1 MKNYIFEYYQKIQ
14 DGSIIAGKWIK
25 LWYSYIIKGL
35 QQQAFFYN
43 AKKASKAIN
52 FIEKFCHHVKGRSDL
67 LKLELWEKAFIS
79 VIFGIL
85 DKNGNRQF
93 REVLLFV
100 ARKNGKTL
108 LAAAI
113 SAYMNYCD
121 NEYGSEIYFIA
132 PKLDQA
138 DICYSAVKKMIEQVS
153 ALDLITK
160 SRKNDL
166 YISKTNSYFKKI
178 AFNEKKADGFNPHL
192 TVADEIESWNGRK
205 GLKQYEVMKSGMGAR
220 KQPMLLSLST
230 AGYENDGPYDE
241 LMKRATRLLLGNDC
255 NKKETRLAP
264 FIYMIDDE
272 SKWNDIN
279 EIAKANPNLGVSIT
293 VDYLLDE
300 LIVAEQ
306 SLNKQAEF
314 KTKYCN
320 IKQNNS
326 QAWLESRFIEACFR
340 QQKHLV
346 EFKNCYCVGGIDLSQ
361 TTDLTACC
369 IVIEK
374 DGELNVFTQFFM
386 PKERLEIAIA
396 RDNVPYD
403 VYVKQGLLILSGE
416 NYVDYH
422 DCEKWFYDLISKFK
436 IYPLKVGYDRYSAQ
450 YLVQDMKASG
460 FHMDDCYQGENMT
473 PVLREAE
480 GLIRDK
486 SFNFGKNNLMKICLA
501 NSGVKMN
508 SESNRMRLIK
518 LGPNERIDGTAA
530 LIDALAVRQK
540 FYSEIGRQLQN
551 KR

>member
-1 MKNYIFEYYQKIQ
+1 MKNYILEYYEKIQ
-14 DGSIIAGKWIK
+14 DGSITAGKWIK
-25 LWYSYIIKGL
+25 LWYSNIIKGL
-35 QQQAFFYN
+35 QEQAFFYDE
-43 AKKASKAIN
+43 KKAARAIN
-52 FIEKFCHHVKGRSDL
+52 YIERFCHHVKGRSDL
-67 LKLELWEKAFIS
+67 LKLELWQKAFIS
-79 VIFGIL
+79 VIFGII
-85 DKNGNRQF
+85 DKNGLRQF
-93 REVLLFV
+93 HEVLLFV
-100 ARKNGKTL
+100 SRKQGKTL
-108 LAAAI
+108 LAAGIAK
-113 SAYMNYCD
+113 YMAYCD
-121 NEYGSEIYFIA
+121 DEYGAEIYFIA

-138 DICYSAVKKMIEQVS
+138 DICYSAVKKMVEQVP
-153 ALDLITK
+153 ALSSITK

-166 YISKTNSYFKKI
+166 YIAQSNSFFKKI

-230 AGYENDGPYDE
+230 AGYENDGLYDE
-241 LMKRATRLLLGNDC
+241 LMKRATRLLLGND
-255 NKKETRLAP
+255 NSKKETHLAP

-279 EIAKANPNLGVSIT
+279 ELAKAMPNLGVSVSVNYI
-293 VDYLLDE
+293 LDE
-300 LIVAEQ
+300 IVIAEQ
-306 SLNKQAEF
+306 SLSKRAEF

-326 QAWLESRFIEACFR
+326 QAWLESRHIEVCFR

-374 DGELNVFTQFFM
+374 DGELNVFVQFFM
-386 PKERLEIAIA
+386 PKEKLEIAMA
-396 RDNVPYD
+396 RDNIPYD
-403 VYVKQGLLILSGE
+403 VYVQQGVLKLSGE

-422 DCEKWFYDLISKFK
+422 DCERWFYDLINKFK

-450 YLVQDMKASG
+450 YLVQNMKVAG

-473 PVLREAE
+473 PVLKEAE
-480 GLIRDK
+480 GLIKDG

-508 SESNRMRLIK
+508 SETNRMRLIK
-518 LGPNERIDGTAA
+518 LGPNEKIDGTAA

-540 FYSEIGRQLQN
+540 FYAEIGRQLKN
-551 KR
+551 AG